1 MPGGHETMKRI
12 PTWLVAVGFGAA
24 AGSSESAASGFMVR
38 ENSAASLATVFAGNA
53 SRADEVATV
62 FNNPAGMSWLE
73 GTQTQIG
80 GTGVFPNIKYEGEAI
95 AYDSLGVGTP
105 IPADNSRNNGQFAL
119 IPHAYA
125 VVDLHERLKAGIAI
139 TVPFGNT
146 IDYSEE
152 WSGRYVNIKTAALS
166 IDINPNVSYKLTDR
180 VAIAGGISLQYLKLD
195 LSSKIPQFVFFE
207 NPLAPDG
214 GFLLEVDNW
223 GWGYNLGFLAEPWDG
238 TKFGLT
244 YRSGIDHRMEGTLTF
259 DPTTHPLVGTDSP
272 AYTDI
277 SVPAS
282 ITGSVTHQL
291 TENFSLSSDV
301 QFTQWNTF
309 KQVAVYSNNPLVVF
323 HEEYRD
329 SWMVSIGG
337 VYRVN
342 QDWTLRAGV
351 GFDQSPVADAYRD
364 TGVPD
369 KDRYMVGI
377 GFGYQIAPSVSLDVG
392 YAHYFAAGHATMNE
406 SVNRITPSPTGGSVI
421 LNGRY
426 DNAMNYLSF
435 SLRTQL

>member
-1 MPGGHETMKRI
+1 MKRI
-12 PTWLVAVGFGAA
+12 PTWLVVAGIGAS

-80 GTGVFPNIKYEGEAI
+80 GTGVFPSINFEGEATI
-95 AYDSLGVGTP
+95 LGTP
-105 IPADNSRNNGQFAL
+105 IPADNSRNNGQFAA

-125 VVDLHERLKAGIAI
+125 VVDLHERLKAGIAF

-146 IDYSEE
+146 IDYSED
-152 WSGRYVNIKTAALS
+152 WAGRYVNIKTAALS
-166 IDINPNVSYKLTDR
+166 IDINPNLSYKLTDR

-195 LSSKIPQFVFFE
+195 LSSKIPQFLIFGD
-207 NPLAPDG
+207 PTAPDG
-214 GFLLEVDNW
+214 GFLLEVDDW
-223 GWGYNLGFLAEPWDG
+223 GWGFNLGFLAEPWDG
-238 TKFGLT
+238 TKIGLT
-244 YRSGIDHRMEGTLTF
+244 YRSGVDHSMEGTLNF
-259 DPTTHPLVGTDSP
+259 DPTTSPLLGLVDGP
-272 AYTDI
+272 ANSDI

-282 ITGSVTHQL
+282 ITGGFTHQL
-291 TENFSLSSDV
+291 TENFSLSADV

-309 KQVAVYSNNPLVVF
+309 KQVAVSSNNPPFVF
-323 HEEYRD
+323 QEEYRD
-329 SWMVSIGG
+329 TWMVAIGG

-351 GFDQSPVADAYRD
+351 GFDESPVVDAYRD

-369 KDRYMVGI
+369 KDRYMVGV
-377 GFGYQIAPSVSLDVG
+377 GFGYQIAPSVSLDIG

-406 SVNRITPSPTGGSVI
+406 SVNRIEPITQAVI

-435 SLRTQL
+435 SLRTAL

>member
-1 MPGGHETMKRI
+1 MKRI
-12 PTWLVAVGFGAA
+12 STLLLVAGFGVG

-38 ENSAASLATVFAGNA
+38 ENSAASLGTAFAGNA
-53 SRADEVATV
+53 SRADDVATV

-80 GTGVFPNIKYEGEAI
+80 GTGVFPSINFEGA
-95 AYDSLGVGTP
+95 ATVLGTP

-195 LSSKIPQFVFFE
+195 LSSKIPQFLIFSD
-207 NPLAPDG
+207 PTAPDG
-214 GFLLEVDNW
+214 GFLLEVENW
-223 GWGYNLGFLAEPWDG
+223 GWGFNLGFLAEPWDG
-238 TKFGLT
+238 TKIGLT
-244 YRSGIDHRMEGTLTF
+244 YRSGIDHRMEGMLTF
-259 DPTTHPLVGTDSP
+259 DPTTHPLVGTTSA

-282 ITGSVTHQL
+282 TTGSFTHQL
-291 TENFSLSSDV
+291 SENFSISADV

-309 KQVAVYSNNPLVVF
+309 KQVAVYSDNAPVVF

-351 GFDQSPVADAYRD
+351 GFDQSPVVDGFRD

-369 KDRYMVGI
+369 KDRYMVGL

-406 SVNRITPSPTGGSVI
+406 SVNRIEPITGAVI

-435 SLRTQL
+435 SLRTAL

>member
-1 MPGGHETMKRI
+1 MKRI
-12 PTWLVAVGFGAA
+12 PTWLIVAGVGVG

-80 GTGVFPNIKYEGEAI
+80 GTGVFPSINFEGVATV
-95 AYDSLGVGTP
+95 YDINGVGSP
-105 IPADNSRNNGQFAL
+105 LPADNSRNNGQFSFV
-119 IPHAYA
+119 PHAYA
-125 VVDLHERLKAGIAI
+125 VFDLHERLKAGIAI

-146 IDYSEE
+146 IDYSED

-180 VAIAGGISLQYLKLD
+180 LAIAGGVSLQYLSLD
-195 LSSKIPQFVFFE
+195 LSSRIPQFVIFQD
-207 NPLAPDG
+207 PTAPDG
-214 GFLLEVDNW
+214 GFLLDVDNW
-223 GWGYNLGFLAEPWDG
+223 GWGFNLGLLAEPWDG
-238 TKFGLT
+238 TKLGVT

-259 DPTTHPLVGTDSP
+259 DPTTHPLVGMTSG

-282 ITGSVTHQL
+282 TTGSFTQQL
-291 TENFSLSSDV
+291 SENFSLSADV

-309 KQVAVYSNNPLVVF
+309 KQVAVYSDNPPVVF

-329 SWMVSIGG
+329 TWMFSVGG
-337 VYRVN
+337 VYRLNPV
-342 QDWTLRAGV
+342 WTLRAGF
-351 GFDQSPVADAYRD
+351 GFDQSPVVDAFRD

-369 KDRYMVGI
+369 KDRYMVGF
-377 GFGYQIAPSVSLDVG
+377 GFGYQITPMVALDVG
-392 YAHYFAAGHATMNE
+392 YARYIAAGHATMNE
-406 SVNRITPSPTGGSVI
+406 SVNRIEPITGAVI

-426 DNAMNYLSF
+426 DNHIDYLSI
-435 SLRTQL
+435 SLRTAL

>member
-1 MPGGHETMKRI
+1 MKRI
-12 PTWLVAVGFGAA
+12 PTWLIMAGFGVS

-38 ENSAASLATVFAGNA
+38 ENSAASVATVFAGNA

-62 FNNPAGMSWLE
+62 FNNPAGMSWLA

-80 GTGVFPNIKYEGEAI
+80 GTGVFPSINFEGEAT
-95 AYDSLGVGTP
+95 VFGTP

-125 VVDLHERLKAGIAI
+125 VFDLHERLKAGLAI

-146 IDYSEE
+146 IDYSEA

-180 VAIAGGISLQYLKLD
+180 VAIAGGVSLQYLKLD
-195 LSSKIPQFVFFE
+195 LSSKIPQFLIFGD
-207 NPLAPDG
+207 PTAPDG

-223 GWGYNLGFLAEPWDG
+223 GWGFNLGLLAEPWDG
-238 TKFGLT
+238 TKIGLT
-244 YRSGIDHRMEGTLTF
+244 YRSGIDHGMTGTLNF
-259 DPTTHPLVGTDSP
+259 DPTTSPLLGLVDGPADTD
-272 AYTDI
+272 T

-282 ITGSVTHQL
+282 ITGGITHQL
-291 TENFSLSSDV
+291 TENFSVSLDA

-309 KQVAVYSNNPLVVF
+309 KQVVVNSNNPTFVF
-323 HEEYRD
+323 HEEYED
-329 SWMVSIGG
+329 TWMVSIGG
-337 VYRVN
+337 VYRLN

-351 GFDQSPVADAYRD
+351 GFDESPTPDAYRD

-369 KDRYMVGI
+369 KDRYMVGV

-406 SVNRITPSPTGGSVI
+406 SVNRIEPITGLVI

-426 DNAMNYLSF
+426 DNAMNYLSI
-435 SLRTQL
+435 SLRTAL

>member
-1 MPGGHETMKRI
+1 MKRI
-12 PTWLVAVGFGAA
+12 PTWLIVAGFSVC
-24 AGSSESAASGFMVR
+24 AGSTESAASGFMVR
-38 ENSAASLATVFAGNA
+38 ENSAASLSTVFAGNA

-80 GTGVFPNIKYEGEAI
+80 GTGVFPSINFEGAAT
-95 AYDSLGVGTP
+95 AYDLQGVGTLL
-105 IPADNSRNNGQFAL
+105 PADNSRNNGQFAL

-125 VVDLHERLKAGIAI
+125 VFDLHERLKAGFAI

-146 IDYSEE
+146 VDYSED
-152 WSGRYVNIKTAALS
+152 WAGRYVNIKTAALS

-180 VAIAGGISLQYLKLD
+180 IAIAGGISLQYLKLD
-195 LSSKIPQFVFFE
+195 LSSKIPQFVIFGD
-207 NPLAPDG
+207 PSAPDG
-214 GFLLEVDNW
+214 GFLLKVDNW
-223 GWGYNLGFLAEPWDG
+223 GWGFNLGLLAEPWDG
-238 TKFGLT
+238 TKIGLT
-244 YRSGIDHRMEGTLTF
+244 YRSGIDHSMEGTLTF
-259 DPTTHPLVGTDSP
+259 DPTTSPLLGLVDGP
-272 AYTDI
+272 ANSDV

-282 ITGSVTHQL
+282 ITGGFTQQL
-291 TENFSLSSDV
+291 TENFSVSADV

-309 KQVAVYSNNPLVVF
+309 KQVAVTSNNPPFVF
-323 HEEYRD
+323 QEEYRD
-329 SWMVSIGG
+329 TWMVSIGG
-337 VYRVN
+337 VYRLN

-351 GFDQSPVADAYRD
+351 GFDESPVVDAFRD

-377 GFGYQIAPSVSLDVG
+377 GFGYQITPSVSLDVG

-406 SVNRITPSPTGGSVI
+406 SVNRIEPITGAVI

-426 DNAMNYLSF
+426 NNHIDYLSF
-435 SLRTQL
+435 SLRTAL

>member
-1 MPGGHETMKRI
+1 MKRI
-12 PTWLVAVGFGAA
+12 PTWLIAAGVGVG

-38 ENSAASLATVFAGNA
+38 ENSAASLATAYAGNA

-73 GTQTQIG
+73 GTQTQVG
-80 GTGVFPNIKYEGEAI
+80 GTGVFPSVNFEGSATS
-95 AYDSLGVGTP
+95 YDDNGVGTP
-105 IPADNSRNNGQFAL
+105 VAADNSRNNGQFTFV
-119 IPHAYA
+119 PHAYA
-125 VVDLHERLKAGIAI
+125 VFDLHERLKAGIAI

-146 IDYSEE
+146 IDYSED

-180 VAIAGGISLQYLKLD
+180 VSIAGGVSLQYLKLD
-195 LSSKIPQFVFFE
+195 LSSKIPQFVIFQ
-207 NPLAPDG
+207 NPAAPDG
-214 GFLLEVDNW
+214 GFLLAVDNW
-223 GWGYNLGFLAEPWDG
+223 GWGFNLGVLAEPWDG
-238 TKFGLT
+238 TKIGLT

-259 DPTTHPLVGTDSP
+259 DPTTHPLVGVDSS

-282 ITGSVTHQL
+282 ITGGFTQQL
-291 TENFSLSSDV
+291 SENFSISADA

-309 KQVAVYSNNPLVVF
+309 KQVAVYSDNSPVVF

-329 SWMVSIGG
+329 TWMVSIGA

-342 QDWTLRAGV
+342 PRWTLRGGV
-351 GFDQSPVADAYRD
+351 GFDESPVVDAFRD

-369 KDRYMVGI
+369 KDRYMVGV
-377 GFGYQIAPSVSLDVG
+377 GFGYQIAPSVSIDVG

-406 SVNRITPSPTGGSVI
+406 SINRITPAPNGSVV

-426 DNAMNYLSF
+426 DNHIDYMSF
-435 SLRTQL
+435 SLRTAL

>member
-1 MPGGHETMKRI
+1 MNRI
-12 PTWLVAVGFGAA
+12 PTWLIVAGIGVT
-24 AGSSESAASGFMVR
+24 AGSSQSLAAAFMVR
-38 ENSAASLATVFAGNA
+38 ENSAASLATVFAGNV
-53 SRADEVATV
+53 SRADEAATV

-80 GTGVFPNIKYEGEAI
+80 GTGVFPSIHYEGSVT
-95 AYDSLGVGTP
+95 AYDANGIGTP
-105 IPADNSRNNGQFAL
+105 LPSDNSRNNGQFAL
-119 IPHAYA
+119 VPHAYA

-146 IDYSEE
+146 IDYSED
-152 WSGRYVNIKTAALS
+152 WAGRYVNIKTAALS
-166 IDINPNVSYKLTDR
+166 FDINPNLSYKLTDR
-180 VAIAGGISLQYLKLD
+180 LAIAGGVSLQYLSLD
-195 LSSKIPQFVFFE
+195 LSSKIPQGVFFGV
-207 NPLAPDG
+207 PLLPDG

-223 GWGYNLGFLAEPWDG
+223 GWGYNLGILAEPWDG
-238 TKFGLT
+238 TKLGLT
-244 YRSGIDHRMEGTLTF
+244 YRSGIDHRMEGTITF
-259 DPTTHPLVGTDSP
+259 DPTTHPLVGVNSD

-282 ITGSVTHQL
+282 VTGGFTQQL
-291 TENFSLSSDV
+291 SENFSVSADV

-309 KQVAVYSNNPLVVF
+309 KQVAVYSDNPLVVF

-351 GFDQSPVADAYRD
+351 GFDQSPVIDAYRD

-369 KDRYMVGI
+369 KDRYMVGV
-377 GFGYQIAPSVSLDVG
+377 GVGYQIAPSVSVDVG
-392 YAHYFAAGHATMNE
+392 YAHYFAAGRATMNE
-406 SVNRITPSPTGGSVI
+406 SVNRITASPTGASAV

-426 DNAMNYLSF
+426 DNAMNYLSI
-435 SLRTQL
+435 SLRTRL

>member
-1 MPGGHETMKRI
+1 MKRI
-12 PTWLVAVGFGAA
+12 PTWLIVAGIGVT
-24 AGSSESAASGFMVR
+24 AGSSQSLAAAFMVR

-73 GTQTQIG
+73 GTLTQIG
-80 GTGVFPNIKYEGEAI
+80 ATGVFPSINFEGGVT
-95 AYDSLGVGTP
+95 AYDPNGVGTP
-105 IPADNSRNNGQFAL
+105 LPADNSRNNGQFAL

-146 IDYSEE
+146 IDYSED
-152 WSGRYVNIKTAALS
+152 WAGRYVNIKTAALS
-166 IDINPNVSYKLTDR
+166 IDINPNLSYKLTDR
-180 VAIAGGISLQYLKLD
+180 VAIAGGVSLQYLKLD
-195 LSSKIPQFVFFE
+195 LSSKIPQFIFFGG
-207 NPLAPDG
+207 PAPDG

-223 GWGYNLGFLAEPWDG
+223 GWGFNLGLLAEPWDG
-238 TKFGLT
+238 TKFGVT
-244 YRSGIDHRMEGTLTF
+244 YRSGIDHRMEGTLSF
-259 DPTTHPLVGTDSP
+259 DPTTHPLVGVNSP

-282 ITGSVTHQL
+282 TTAGFTHQL
-291 TENFSLSSDV
+291 TENFSFSADV

-309 KQVAVYSNNPLVVF
+309 KQVAVYSDNPLVVF

-329 SWMVSIGG
+329 TWMFAIGG

-351 GFDQSPVADAYRD
+351 GFDQSPVIDAYRD

-369 KDRYMVGI
+369 KDRYMVGL
-377 GFGYQIAPSVSLDVG
+377 GFGYQITPSVSLDVG
-392 YAHYFAAGHATMNE
+392 YAHYFAAGRATMNE
-406 SVNRITPSPTGGSVI
+406 SVNRITPSPTGAAVI
-421 LNGRY
+421 LDGRY

-435 SLRTQL
+435 SLRTAL

>member
-1 MPGGHETMKRI
+1 MKRI
-12 PTWLVAVGFGAA
+12 PTWLIVAGFGVG
-24 AGSSESAASGFMVR
+24 AGSAESAASGFMVR

-80 GTGVFPNIKYEGEAI
+80 GTGVFPSINFEGGATV
-95 AYDSLGVGTP
+95 YDLQGAGTP
-105 IPADNSRNNGQFAL
+105 LPADNSRNNGQFAL

-146 IDYSEE
+146 IDYSED
-152 WSGRYVNIKTAALS
+152 WAGRYVNIKTAALA
-166 IDINPNVSYKLTDR
+166 IDINPNLSYKLTDR
-180 VAIAGGISLQYLKLD
+180 IAIAGGISLQYLKLD
-195 LSSKIPQFVFFE
+195 LSSKIPQFVIFG
-207 NPLAPDG
+207 NPAAPDG

-223 GWGYNLGFLAEPWDG
+223 GWGFNLGLLAEPWDG
-238 TKFGLT
+238 TKIGLT
-244 YRSGIDHRMEGTLTF
+244 YRSGIDHNMEGTLTF
-259 DPTTHPLVGTDSP
+259 DPTTHPLIGVNSP
-272 AYTDI
+272 ANTDI

-282 ITGSVTHQL
+282 TTAGFTHQL
-291 TENFSLSSDV
+291 TENFSISADV

-309 KQVAVYSNNPLVVF
+309 KQVAVNSNNAPVVF

-329 SWMVSIGG
+329 TWMVAIGG

-351 GFDQSPVADAYRD
+351 GFDESPVVDAFRD

-406 SVNRITPSPTGGSVI
+406 SINRIEPITGAVI

-435 SLRTQL
+435 SLRTAL